1 MSQALT
7 AAQLAQIKVYLQG
20 QQLLL
25 EDKDNEA
32 AVATAKPTA
41 APLPRDLF
49 TLPLLPSYQNAFRN
63 HFEGVTCKILR
74 LNPSRYV
81 ILYVATYNHQC
92 PLNCGKEPCNPA
104 NYFQHLAKEHPS
116 ALLLQCPTPGCGSSF
131 FGVHQFF
138 YHLLQA
144 HGPTGNPLAP
154 FVSNRLRNCPYGGC
168 SQDTRYTTTRGGE
181 NGSAL
186 SAHLNRTHQQSLA
199 TCSCGPEQFDAIKL
213 LHHLWDSFPE
223 VAALFHRVELFLKDI
238 RNITRTKGQL
248 LTQSIPMS
256 TALDV
261 RKVNFNCRGLPNE
274 IDFIDI
280 PRRETSVQAQR
291 L

>member
-1 MSQALT
+1 M
-7 AAQLAQIKVYLQG
+7 
-20 QQLLL
+20 
-25 EDKDNEA
+25 
-32 AVATAKPTA
+32 
-41 APLPRDLF
+41 
-49 TLPLLPSYQNAFRN
+49 
-63 HFEGVTCKILR
+63 
-74 LNPSRYV
+74 
-81 ILYVATYNHQC
+81 
-92 PLNCGKEPCNPA
+92 
-104 NYFQHLAKEHPS
+104 
-116 ALLLQCPTPGCGSSF
+116 
-131 FGVHQFF
+131 
-138 YHLLQA
+138 
-144 HGPTGNPLAP
+144 
-154 FVSNRLRNCPYGGC
+154 
-168 SQDTRYTTTRGGE
+168 
-181 NGSAL
+181 

-223 VAALFHRVELFLKDI
+223 VSALFHRVELLLRDI

-261 RKVNFNCRGLPNE
+261 RKVNFNCKGLPNE